1 MSRSIT
7 IRDVP
12 DATCDELRARAAAQ
26 GRSLQAYLRR
36 RLIDLADRPDAE
48 ELLRKIAQR
57 KAQAGSRLS
66 AADILGF
73 RDADRR

>member
-1 MSRSIT
+1 MGRSIT

-12 DATCDELRARAAAQ
+12 DRTCEELSARAAAK

-36 RLIDLADRPDAE
+36 HLIELVARPDAE
-48 ELLRKIAQR
+48 SLLQRIVER
-57 KAQAGSRLS
+57 KALAGSRLS
-66 AADILGF
+66 AADIVRH

>member
-12 DATCDELRARAAAQ
+12 DPTCDELSARAAAK

-36 RLIDLADRPDAE
+36 YLIDLAGRPDAE
-48 ELLRKIAQR
+48 ALLRQIAHR

-66 AADILGF
+66 SADILRY